1 MSTARVVFG
10 SGTIGELRDE
20 IERLGGHRILLLGGR
35 GAAAAAARAESL
47 LGELVAARFDGA
59 AQHTPVEVTDEV
71 MRLVRDHGVDCVVAV
86 GGGTVT
92 GLAKALAARA
102 GIEQVIVPT
111 TYAGSEMTP
120 VLGETAGGVKAT
132 RSSESIRPGTVI
144 YDVELTLDLPVP
156 LSVTSAM
163 NALAHAVEALYSEDC
178 DDHIAEIALEAVE
191 RIGRALPVIVRDP
204 ADHTARES
212 LLRAAW
218 LAGTCLGAAGMGLHH
233 KLCHTLGGSFGL
245 PHAETHTVLLPH
257 VIAFT
262 APATPG
268 VMTAIAKAL
277 DAEDAATGVL
287 DLITS
292 ASGPTSLS
300 ELGLRFDDLE
310 AVAAAAVAV
319 PYPHPRRPSWP
330 ELLELLKAAWRG
342 TRPSAARTTD
352 PDLTTLTGQV
362 VASFDTT
369 TDPRRRQLLTSL
381 VRTLHDYVI
390 TNDVTEREWQHAVDF
405 LTRTGQT
412 CDDTRQEFIL
422 LSDVLGVSS
431 VVDLLAN
438 SRTPDTTPSAVL
450 GPFYVEGP
458 PEQDDG
464 ADLSGGLPG
473 TPLWIDA
480 RVVDSAGNPLGD
492 AVVDVW
498 QSDEDGYYDV
508 QLPDLDGPVLR
519 GRFRTKP
526 DGRFRCWSILPCEYP
541 IPTDG
546 PVGELLAAARRHPY
560 RAPHVHFLIQAAG
573 HRRLI
578 TQLFVS
584 GGAYLDLSGGR
595 GDAVFGVKDRLVAD
609 FTEHSGPAPD
619 GRVVDGPWRSLE
631 YTFHIA
637 PEDSH
642 DL

>member
-1 MSTARVVFG
+1 MTTTRVKSASVRVVFG
-10 SGTIGELRDE
+10 SGTLGELREE
-20 IERLGGHRILLLGGR
+20 IERLGRHRVLLLGGR
-35 GAAAAAARAESL
+35 GAGAAAARAESV

-59 AQHTPVEVTDEV
+59 AQHTPVEVSGQV
-71 MRLVRDHGVDCVVAV
+71 MGLVRDQAVDCVVAV

-120 VLGETAGGVKAT
+120 VLGKTVDGVKAT

-144 YDVELTLDLPVP
+144 YDVELTLGLPVR

-191 RIGRALPVIVRDP
+191 RIVRALPVIVRDP
-204 ADHTARES
+204 ADQAARES

-218 LAGTCLGAAGMGLHH
+218 LAGTCLGSTGMGLHH

-268 VMTAIAKAL
+268 VMAAIAKAL
-277 DAEDAATGVL
+277 QAEDAATGVF
-287 DLITS
+287 DLVTS
-292 ASGPTSLS
+292 AGAPTSLS

-310 AVAAAAVAV
+310 AAAAAAVAA
-319 PYPHPRRPSWP
+319 PYPHPRRPSGA
-330 ELLELLKAAWRG
+330 ELVELLKAAWRG
-342 TRPSAARTTD
+342 TRPAAAGS
-352 PDLTTLTGQV
+352 DLSTLTGQV
-362 VASFDTT
+362 VASFDATP
-369 TDPRRRQLLTSL
+369 DPRRRRLLTDL

-390 TNDVTEREWQHAVDF
+390 TNDVTEQEWQYAIDF

-458 PEQDDG
+458 PELDDG

-473 TPLWIDA
+473 TPLWIGV
-480 RVVDSAGNPLGD
+480 RVEDTAGNPVGD

-498 QSDEDGYYDV
+498 QSNEDGYYDV

-519 GRFRTKP
+519 GRFRTND
-526 DGRFRCWSILPCEYP
+526 DGRVRCWSILPHQRRRQGAVLVDP
-541 IPTDG
+541 AAPTTTAG
-546 PVGELLAAARRHPY
+546 CGAGRSCRTSTPFPPTARWANCSPRRPGT
-560 RAPHVHFLIQAAG
+560 PTG
-573 HRRLI
+573 HR
-578 TQLFVS
+578 TCTS
-584 GGAYLDLSGGR
+584 
-595 GDAVFGVKDRLVAD
+595 
-609 FTEHSGPAPD
+609 
-619 GRVVDGPWRSLE
+619 
-631 YTFHIA
+631 
-637 PEDSH
+637 
-642 DL
+642 